1 MECKQHC
8 RLLGMVLY
16 EVGTAVFNERIDKQR
31 ADIACGGEVTLTEL
45 VRDLVVASH
54 LGTCLFKGILHIL
67 KYGIIKHAVAAIGLP
82 TAAYAHSAAI
92 GDVGSALRTLIH
104 SNHLSMYGGRPPG
117 FSLFYYL
124 RHIKSS
130 AKSVA
135 ADDEQQRA

>member
-16 EVGTAVFNERIDKQR
+16 EVGAAVFDERIYKQR
-31 ADIACGGEVTLTEL
+31 ADIAGGGEVTLTEL
-45 VRDLVVASH
+45 VGNLVVASH

-67 KYGIIKHAVAAIGLP
+67 KYGIIKHAV
-82 TAAYAHSAAI
+82 AAI